1 MKISRLLYFLCMSL
15 IAGCSMSESEL
26 HGDESIQFLQ
36 KPAELR
42 NLYKQIEQTDRL
54 KSCHIDIVT
63 LNKTILM
70 IGQSPTEELR
80 QLSEVTLQEAYPDH
94 HIINRI
100 EIGKKIRP
108 DWQLYDTWLTTKA
121 RAQML
126 ITNNL
131 RDSRIQIA
139 TANRQIYLLG
149 KITDSESA
157 LATGIAQNIEGVT
170 RVITFFDIET
180 DDKQSTT

>member
-1 MKISRLLYFLCMSL
+1 MKISSLLYLICMTL
-15 IAGCSMSESEL
+15 IAGCSVPESV
-26 HGDESIQFLQ
+26 HQGDESMQFLQ

-42 NLYKQIEQTDRL
+42 NLYKQIEETDRL

-80 QLSEVTLQEAYPDH
+80 QLSEATLQKVHPDY

-100 EIGKKIRP
+100 ELGKKLRP

-126 ITNNL
+126 ITSNL
-131 RDSRIQIA
+131 RDSRIKIA
-139 TANRQIYLLG
+139 TADRQIYLLG
-149 KITDSESA
+149 KITDSEST
-157 LATGIAQNIEGVT
+157 LATDIAQSIEGVT
-170 RVITFFDIET
+170 RVITFFDVET